1 MGGYSG
7 RLGFYPAGM
16 PSLCVHFYLFFGF
29 CPQNIPIF
37 IVSDDGKVWG
47 SVLKTQ
53 YMRRSGKFGLDAL
66 SVSQNAFFKLPGKQ
80 EIMKTSRK

>member
-53 YMRRSGKFGLDAL
+53 YMRKR
-66 SVSQNAFFKLPGKQ
+66 
-80 EIMKTSRK
+80 